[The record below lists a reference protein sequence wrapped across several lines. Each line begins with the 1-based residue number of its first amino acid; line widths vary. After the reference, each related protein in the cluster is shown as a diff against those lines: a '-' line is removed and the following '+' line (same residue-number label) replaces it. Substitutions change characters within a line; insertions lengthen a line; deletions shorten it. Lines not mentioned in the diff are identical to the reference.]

1 MATFGEKL
9 KNARLNKSM
18 KQAEV
23 AEILNCAPTSLT
35 NGESGKVQPSLDVL
49 SKLCEVYEIAPLSL
63 LDRKYEYSDI
73 VAIASKPVPART
85 YEEQIALN
93 FSESILDKLL
103 MVEAQRKETA
113 RIEATAAFLR
123 ETDLLN
129 RFGGSMNKAEIEA
142 VKADYDENGGADA
155 DILFAFHALTADN
168 KAAFLSMLSGLLS
181 DIDGLQAFNDR
192 IEKAQAFTLDRLA
205 QQRRAIKKG

>member
-35 NGESGKVQPSLDVL
+35 NWESGKVQPSLDVL

-181 DIDGLQAFNDR
+181 DIDGLQAVSDR

-205 QQRRAIKKG
+205 QQRRAIKNA

>member
-1 MATFGEKL
+1 MFGENL
-9 KNARLNKSM
+9 RQARSRKNM
-18 KQAEV
+18 KQTEV
-23 AEILNCAPTSLT
+23 AELLGCAPTSLT
-35 NGESGKVQPSLDVL
+35 NWENGKVQPSLDVL
-49 SKLCEVYEIAPLSL
+49 SRICAIYEISPLSL
-63 LDRKYEYSDI
+63 LEKEYSF
-73 VAIASKPVPART
+73 VELAAISGKPVHERS

-93 FSESILDKLL
+93 FGAPTLNRLL
-103 MVEAQRKETA
+103 SVEAQRKETA

>member
-1 MATFGEKL
+1 MFCENL
-9 KNARLNKSM
+9 KQARTNKNM
-18 KQAEV
+18 KQADV
-23 AEILNCAPTSLT
+23 AELLGCAPTSLT
-35 NGESGKVQPSLDVL
+35 NWENGKVQPSLDVL
-49 SKLCEVYEIAPLSL
+49 SRICAIYEISPLSL
-63 LDRKYEYSDI
+63 LEKEYSFDELA
-73 VAIASKPVPART
+73 AISGKSVPERS

-93 FSESILDKLL
+93 FGAPTLNRLL
-103 MVEAQRKETA
+103 SVEAQRKETA

>member
-35 NGESGKVQPSLDVL
+35 NWESGKVQPSLDVL
-49 SKLCEVYEIAPLSL
+49 SKLCEVYEIAPRSL

>member
-35 NGESGKVQPSLDVL
+35 NWESGKVQPSLDVL

>member
-9 KNARLNKSM
+9 KNARLNKGM

-35 NGESGKVQPSLDVL
+35 NWENGKVQPSLDVL
-49 SKLCEVYEIAPLSL
+49 SKLCEVYGIAPLSL
-63 LDRKYEYSDI
+63 LDRKYEYGDI
-73 VAIASKPVPART
+73 AAIAGKPVPART

-93 FSESILDKLL
+93 FSEPILDRLL
-103 MVEAQRKETA
+103 AMEQQRKETA
-113 RIEATAAFLR
+113 RIEATAAFLQD
-123 ETDLLN
+123 TDLLN
-129 RFGGSMNKAEIEA
+129 RFGGSMNRAEIEA

-181 DIDGLQAFNDR
+181 DSDGLQAFNEKMD
-192 IEKAQAFTLDRLA
+192 KAQAFTLERLA
-205 QQRRAIKKG
+205 AQRKTIKKG